1 METTTTSTST
11 IYSETL
17 LNILGA
23 VILNGTATYTKGGT
37 RITGGSFDAD
47 TGIVELRG
55 DRGRL
60 IHSGAQGRRI
70 EVEVVIW

>member
-1 METTTTSTST
+1 MESTTYTD
-11 IYSETL
+11 TL
-17 LNILGA
+17 RNILAA
-23 VILNGTATYTKGGT
+23 VILNGTATYTEGGT

-70 EVEVVIW
+70 TVEVVTF